1 MISIAQSLMG
11 MVCLLALAY
20 IFSANR
26 KAINWRLVGF
36 GVLLQVLL
44 CLVINYFPPAR
55 DAFTSIS
62 MSFVKLLSFAGEG
75 ARFVFGNDLASPG
88 GKLGFIF
95 VFNVMPII
103 IFFSAFTALLYH
115 FGILQRIVVVFA
127 WVMKRTMRL
136 TGAESLAVAGN
147 IFLGQTEA
155 PLLVKPFIKG
165 MSKSELMTMMTGG
178 LAHLSGSVLAAYVS
192 FLGGADPTEQARF
205 ASFLLLSSVMNAPA
219 AIMFAKMMLPE
230 TERDPAQDNEKFEYD
245 HGHHGHFIN
254 AVVQGTI
261 DGVRLAVIVAS
272 ILIAFVSL
280 IALCNYLLH
289 DVVGVWTGLNE
300 VIKHSTNGAFDGLT
314 MQYIFGQLF
323 RVIAFAI
330 GVSWN
335 ESLHVGSLLG
345 QKIVINE
352 FVAYLD
358 LARMKNEGL
367 LSDRAIVIA
376 TFALA
381 SFANF
386 SSVGICVAGIGS
398 MAPTQQKNLAQ
409 IGMRALF
416 AAILAGLCTSCI
428 ANIFLYSHKDNGM
441 LQTPKPA
448 VVAPAA
454 PASTTPAPAAH

>member
-1 MISIAQSLMG
+1 MASILQSLFG
-11 MVCLLALAY
+11 MVCLLALGY

-26 KAINWRLVGF
+26 RAINWRLIIIGI
-36 GVLLQVLL
+36 LLQVAL
-44 CLVINYFPPAR
+44 CLVIHYVPAAR
-55 DAFTSIS
+55 EGFRTIS
-62 MSFVKLLSFAGEG
+62 LGFVKLLGFARDG
-75 ARFVFGNDLASPG
+75 AKFVFGNDLAAPE

-95 VFNVMPII
+95 AFNVLPIL

-115 FGILQRIVVVFA
+115 FGVLQRIVLVFA

-155 PLLVKPFIKG
+155 PLLVKPFIKN
-165 MSKSELMTMMTGG
+165 MSRSELMTMMTGG
-178 LAHLSGSVLAAYVS
+178 LAHLSGSVLAAYVT
-192 FLGGADPTEQARF
+192 FLGGADPEQQARF

-230 TERDPAQDNEKFEYD
+230 TEREPGAASKFEYD
-245 HGHHGHFIN
+245 HGHHGNFIN
-254 AVVQGTI
+254 AVVQGTA
-261 DGVRLAVIVAS
+261 DGVRLAVIIAA

-280 IALCNYLLH
+280 ISMANSFLH
-289 DVVGVWTGLNE
+289 GIVGEWWGINAAIVA
-300 VIKHSTNGAFDGLT
+300 STHGAFDGLS
-314 MQYIFGQLF
+314 MQYLFGQAF

-330 GVSWN
+330 GVDWN
-335 ESLHVGSLLG
+335 ETLHVGSLLG
-345 QKIVINE
+345 QKVVINE

-358 LARMKNEGL
+358 LARMKSQHI
-367 LSDRAIVIA
+367 LSDHSIMIA

-398 MAPTQQKNLAQ
+398 MAPNQQHALAS

-416 AAILAGLCTSCI
+416 AAVLAGLCTSCV
-428 ANIFLYSHKDNGM
+428 ANIFLYSH
-441 LQTPKPA
+441 
-448 VVAPAA
+448 
-454 PASTTPAPAAH
+454 

>member
-1 MISIAQSLMG
+1 MITTSVVQSLIG
-11 MVCLLALAY
+11 MTMLMALAFV
-20 IFSANR
+20 FSTNR
-26 KAINWRLVGF
+26 RAINWRLVGF
-36 GVLLQVLL
+36 GVLLQVIL
-44 CLVINYFPPAR
+44 CVLVAHVPSIREGFH
-55 DAFTSIS
+55 TIS
-62 MSFVKLLSFAGEG
+62 MGFVKLLSFAREG
-75 ARFVFGNDLASPG
+75 AKFVFGEDLASPG

-95 VFNVMPII
+95 VFNVLPIV

-115 FGILQRIVVVFA
+115 FNILQKIVIVFA
-127 WVMKRTMRL
+127 WIMRRTMRL

-155 PLLVKPFIKG
+155 PLLVKPFIKS

-192 FLGGADPTEQARF
+192 FLGGSDTAAQAQF
-205 ASFLLLSSVMNAPA
+205 ASYLLLSSIMNAPA
-219 AIMFAKMMLPE
+219 AVMFAKMLLPE
-230 TERDPAQDNEKFEYD
+230 TERDPTHVAKVETD
-245 HGHHGHFIN
+245 HSHHGNFIN
-254 AVVQGTI
+254 AIVQGTA
-261 DGVRLAVIVAS
+261 DGVRLAVIIGA

-280 IALCNYLLH
+280 IALFNHVLH
-289 DVVGVWTGLNE
+289 GMVGEWTGLNA
-300 VIKHSTNGAFDGLT
+300 VIKESTGGAFDGLS
-314 MQYIFGQLF
+314 MQYLFGQAF

-330 GVSWN
+330 GVNWH

-358 LARMKNEGL
+358 LARMKSEGI
-367 LSDRAIVIA
+367 LSQHAIVIS

-398 MAPTQQKNLAQ
+398 MAPNQQTTLAQ

-416 AAILAGLCTSCI
+416 AAVLAGLFTSCI
-428 ANIFLYSHKDNGM
+428 ANVFLYPH
-441 LQTPKPA
+441 
-448 VVAPAA
+448 
-454 PASTTPAPAAH
+454 